1 MVANGLGDC
10 KLSSLTGRS
19 PITNLED
26 SVVDT
31 VGTRDVSELDSTVGG
46 REIESSLELT
56 IPDGG
61 AITSRCSTSIS

>member
-10 KLSSLTGRS
+10 KVSSLTGRS
-19 PITNLED
+19 PITNSED

-31 VGTRDVSELDSTVGG
+31 VSTSDVS
-46 REIESSLELT
+46 ELT

-61 AITSRCSTSIS
+61 AVTSRCSTLIS